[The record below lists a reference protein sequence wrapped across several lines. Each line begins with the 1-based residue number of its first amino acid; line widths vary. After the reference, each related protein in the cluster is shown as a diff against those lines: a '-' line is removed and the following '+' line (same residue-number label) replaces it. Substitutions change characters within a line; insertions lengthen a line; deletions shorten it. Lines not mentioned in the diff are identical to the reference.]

1 MGDILSP
8 TAKWII
14 QFEVRVYLQLKAEG
28 SPEHL
33 ETLHLKIHS
42 YGRFV
47 VLVKHTLTEPRR
59 GKEGETPTV
68 SISGRQLLNHRK
80 ACWWS
85 GKSW

>member
-1 MGDILSP
+1 MRDVLSP
-8 TAKWII
+8 TAKGII

-47 VLVKHTLTEPRR
+47 VLVKHTLPEPRR
-59 GKEGETPTV
+59 AKRAKHQQLV
-68 SISGRQLLNHRK
+68 SAAVN
-80 ACWWS
+80 C
-85 GKSW
+85 